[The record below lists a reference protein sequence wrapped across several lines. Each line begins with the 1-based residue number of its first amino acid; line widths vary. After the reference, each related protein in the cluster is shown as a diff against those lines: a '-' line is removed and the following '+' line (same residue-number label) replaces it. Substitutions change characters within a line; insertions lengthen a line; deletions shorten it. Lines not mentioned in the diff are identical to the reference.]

1 MARIIRER
9 YEDGV
14 LIERMIEGPAFKAR
28 KWLILFA
35 HLVIAISLAVLAAVA
50 VHDSL
55 ALGSA
60 LLQKETSAANCEEP
74 RFRS

>member
-1 MARIIRER
+1 MSRIIRER
-9 YEDGV
+9 YENGILV
-14 LIERMIEGPAFKAR
+14 ERTVEGSNFKAR

-55 ALGSA
+55 TLRAIQSEEDA
-60 LLQKETSAANCEEP
+60 SPASCEQP